1 MPMTVSGVMLMRMRM
16 PIPTVVGIA
25 TDTVRHS
32 VHDYFMVLP
41 ALPRQFAQ
49 ANVNANGYEE
59 VHALSMSTLAGATGA
74 RAP

>member
-1 MPMTVSGVMLMRMRM
+1 MTVSGVMLMRMRM
-16 PIPTVVGIA
+16 SIPMVVGTA

-32 VHDYFMVLP
+32 VHYYFMVLP
-41 ALPRQFAQ
+41 VLPCQFAQ

-59 VHALSMSTLAGATGA
+59 VHALSISMLAGATGT